1 MKRRTFLVSAAVLGS
16 GAGIATWVATRA
28 SYSPAE
34 QAVLS
39 VAEQLADDPD
49 VVLVGKAY
57 LEQTD
62 AETDQRALIEQL
74 AESLPAVKPVDESGA
89 GNESVIQQ
97 VQADFDEGRTVM
109 VEGWT
114 MSVTESQL
122 CALAAL
128 LNSGS

>member
-57 LEQTD
+57 LEQTN

-74 AESLPAVKPVDESGA
+74 AESLPAVKPVDESGV